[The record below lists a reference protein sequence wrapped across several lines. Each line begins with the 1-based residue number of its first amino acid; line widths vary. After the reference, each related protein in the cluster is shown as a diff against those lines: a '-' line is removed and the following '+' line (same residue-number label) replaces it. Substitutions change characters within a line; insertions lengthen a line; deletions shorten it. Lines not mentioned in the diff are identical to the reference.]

1 MGIYI
6 RTVFYKDVRRNKS
19 DFVILA
25 EFNSI
30 IENCDKEHGYVIKEE
45 LLKHYGHKIQ
55 FNDIGEHSRV
65 EEHTSST
72 YGPDYQVHI
81 SLPVRSR
88 DLN

>member
-6 RTVFYKDVRRNKS
+6 RTVFYKDVRNRNKS

-25 EFNSI
+25 ELNSI
-30 IENCDKEHGYVIKEE
+30 LENCDKERGYVIKEE
-45 LLKHYGHKIQ
+45 LLKYYGHKIQ
-55 FNDIGEHSRV
+55 YNDIGEHSRI

-72 YGPDYQVHI
+72 YGPDYQVHV
-81 SLPVRSR
+81 SLPVR